1 MNKAFVDTTILTDI
15 LLKVSNK
22 RTQASEAL
30 KKYDSTEL
38 PLYAIKEFK
47 AGPLRNMVW
56 MYNKFHQTKSFEK
69 ALRCLQTISQSP
81 KKYLTATAIES
92 MVLGA
97 HNIKNLSTQDL
108 VDKYGPNA
116 KLDFVLKDRFKYTIK
131 TKVLVAWNKR
141 RKVTSSVC
149 QELFCFKERNPYEID
164 GQLFLDPMKCDE
176 DEGCCLSLQLK
187 DRLED
192 LVKIRETLE
201 SMPVK
206 PETQRRLRVIR
217 GIIRKPKSLLT
228 DKQCRDLGDIYF
240 VLFSPKDSVIL
251 TTNTSDF
258 VPLASSL
265 SKRVESPN
273 PLD

>member
-1 MNKAFVDTTILTDI
+1 
-15 LLKVSNK
+15 
-22 RTQASEAL
+22 
-30 KKYDSTEL
+30 
-38 PLYAIKEFK
+38 
-47 AGPLRNMVW
+47 
-56 MYNKFHQTKSFEK
+56 
-69 ALRCLQTISQSP
+69 
-81 KKYLTATAIES
+81 
-92 MVLGA
+92 
-97 HNIKNLSTQDL
+97 
-108 VDKYGPNA
+108 
-116 KLDFVLKDRFKYTIK
+116 
-131 TKVLVAWNKR
+131 
-141 RKVTSSVC
+141 
-149 QELFCFKERNPYEID
+149 
-164 GQLFLDPMKCDE
+164 MKCDE